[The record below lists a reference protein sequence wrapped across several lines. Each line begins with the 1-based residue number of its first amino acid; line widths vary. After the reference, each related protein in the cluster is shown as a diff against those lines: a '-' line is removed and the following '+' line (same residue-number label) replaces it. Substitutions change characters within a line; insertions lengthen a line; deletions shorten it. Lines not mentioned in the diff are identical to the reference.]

1 MGRFKRVSENEEI
14 PQSIDRALFKTASI
28 QEDPYAKLFAEAQT
42 RKASIN
48 RESLGYNEEI
58 QTAQA
63 KPWEKMS
70 SASLYNYNKFSV
82 DDENLS
88 NLNPE
93 DISLNGIR
101 RAGYDTDNIATAMRP
116 NPMDMFNDPITAA
129 IRGAS
134 LWNDVEDIQDILTEM
149 AEKDNQQFDK
159 TSAREKQSARLANW
173 QNEKL
178 EEMGT
183 LREKAFATN
192 RGHSIVRA
200 HHEGGVAGRNNML
213 DYSFLD
219 EREQQRLAMVENK
232 RAQKLAI
239 REVGEKSRK
248 DLHSEW
254 ESNAMNNI
262 KAPKVQDYRSDWAD
276 ELDRLTRG

>member
-1 MGRFKRVSENEEI
+1 MGRFKRVNENEI
-14 PQSIDRALFKTASI
+14 PQSLDRALFKTASI
-28 QEDPYAKLFAEAQT
+28 QEDPYAKLFAEAQN

-58 QTAQA
+58 QAAQD
-63 KPWEKMS
+63 KSWERLS
-70 SASLYNYNKFSV
+70 SASLYNHNKFQV
-82 DDENLS
+82 EDES
-88 NLNPE
+88 MSGLNPE
-93 DISLNGIR
+93 DISISGIR
-101 RAGYDTDNIATAMRP
+101 RAGYDTDNLAMSLRP

-129 IRGAS
+129 MRGAS
-134 LWNDVEDIQDILTEM
+134 IWGDMDEIQDILTEM
-149 AEKDNQQFDK
+149 ADKDNDNFDR
-159 TSAREKQSARLANW
+159 TSAREKQSARVANW
-173 QNEKL
+173 EKDKL

-183 LREKAFATN
+183 LRERAYATN

-239 REVGEKSRK
+239 KEVGFKSRE
-248 DLHSEW
+248 DVHNEW
-254 ESNAMNNI
+254 ESSAINNI
-262 KAPKVQDYRSDWAD
+262 RAPRVQDYKTDWAD

>member
-1 MGRFKRVSENEEI
+1 MGRFKRISENDEI

-48 RESLGYNEEI
+48 RETLGYNEEV
-58 QTAQA
+58 QAAQS

-70 SASLYNYNKFSV
+70 SASIYNYNKFSS
-82 DDENLS
+82 DDDSLS

-93 DISLNGIR
+93 DISVNGIR
-101 RAGYDTDNIATAMRP
+101 RAGYFTDDESSSMRP

-129 IRGAS
+129 LRGAS
-134 LWNDVEDIQDILTEM
+134 LWSDVDDIHDILSEM
-149 AEKDNQQFDK
+149 AEKDNQNFDK
-159 TSAREKQSARLANW
+159 ISAREKQSARIANW
-173 QNEKL
+173 ESEKL
-178 EEMGT
+178 SEMGT
-183 LREKAFATN
+183 LRERTVATN

-200 HHEGGVAGRNNML
+200 HHEGGVAGKNNLM

-219 EREQQRLAMVENK
+219 EREQQRMAMVENK

-239 REVGEKSRK
+239 REVGEKSRR
-248 DLHSEW
+248 DIHDEW
-254 ESNAMNNI
+254 QSNALNNI
-262 KAPKVQDYRSDWAD
+262 KAPKVQDYKADWAD

>member
-1 MGRFKRVSENEEI
+1 MGRFKRVNENEI
-14 PQSIDRALFKTASI
+14 PQSLDRALFKTASI
-28 QEDPYAKLFAEAQT
+28 QEDPYAKLFAEAQN

-58 QTAQA
+58 QAAQD
-63 KPWEKMS
+63 KSWERLS
-70 SASLYNYNKFSV
+70 SASLYNHNKFQV
-82 DDENLS
+82 EDES
-88 NLNPE
+88 MSGLNPE
-93 DISLNGIR
+93 DISISGIR
-101 RAGYDTDNIATAMRP
+101 RAGYDTDNLAMSLRP

-129 IRGAS
+129 MRGAS
-134 LWNDVEDIQDILTEM
+134 IWGDMDEIQDILTEM
-149 AEKDNQQFDK
+149 ADKDNDNFDR
-159 TSAREKQSARLANW
+159 TSAREKQSARVANW
-173 QNEKL
+173 EKDKL

-183 LREKAFATN
+183 LRERAYATN

-219 EREQQRLAMVENK
+219 EREQERLAMVENK

-239 REVGEKSRK
+239 KEVGFKSRE
-248 DLHSEW
+248 DVHNEW
-254 ESNAMNNI
+254 ESSAINNI
-262 KAPKVQDYRSDWAD
+262 RAPRVQDYKTDWAD